1 MSEWIKPAGAIALL
15 LTIVIAIWVT
25 VALLAA

>member
-15 LTIVIAIWVT
+15 LAIVVAIWVT
-25 VALLAA
+25 VAILAT

>member
-1 MSEWIKPAGAIALL
+1 MSEWLKPAGAIALL

-25 VALLAA
+25 VAILAT

>member
-15 LTIVIAIWVT
+15 LTIVIAIWVA
-25 VALLAA
+25 VAILAT

>member
-1 MSEWIKPAGAIALL
+1 MSEWLKPVGAIALL

-25 VALLAA
+25 VAILAT